1 MPSSAACPQIIG
13 SACAGGSPVPRDGE
27 VTVPLSPPRGLR
39 ADAPRRLPRGRK
51 RVATYDR
58 PVSVTPIRLFGDPV
72 LRTPAA
78 PVVDFDRELRQLV
91 ADLTDTMFEAG
102 GARVAAPHM
111 GVRFRAFPSVVAGG
125 GGHP

>member
-27 VTVPLSPPRGLR
+27 VTVPLSPPPGLR
-39 ADAPRRLPRGRK
+39 ADALRRLPRGRK
-51 RVATYDR
+51 RAATYDR

-78 PVVDFDRELRQLV
+78 PVVDFDRELRQLG
-91 ADLTDTMFEAG
+91 ADLTDTMFG
-102 GARVAAPHM
+102 
-111 GVRFRAFPSVVAGG
+111 AGG
-125 GGHP
+125 GGGPPPPGRAGGAGLAL